1 MKQVTRISC
10 SLTSRRVFS
19 GIFMS
24 IHGVAVNYWS
34 QTPIWFSHSMDC
46 TSFHRINVSCIFL
59 IDVTICHLYFLMLPE
74 CHLILVMN
82 SFELIFFYVMFLGMD
97 FKCRCYIK
105 LFDSPSKSMAEEE
118 EEMSKLPPSQRKK
131 MKQKQKKAEAR
142 AKKVC

>member
-10 SLTSRRVFS
+10 SLTSCRVFS

-34 QTPIWFSHSMDC
+34 QTPIWFSHSIDC
-46 TSFHRINVSCIFL
+46 ISFHRINVSCIFL

-82 SFELIFFYVMFLGMD
+82 SFELIFFFCYVHGYGFQMQMLH
-97 FKCRCYIK
+97 KI
-105 LFDSPSKSMAEEE
+105 
-118 EEMSKLPPSQRKK
+118 
-131 MKQKQKKAEAR
+131 
-142 AKKVC
+142 V